1 MTSFLAP
8 ILRGSQKQRGE
19 EAKDTLT
26 DTHKQTHTHT
36 ETQTHTHTNRHTDTQ
51 RHTKKTQG
59 RSLTFVPILLRSAL
73 FLKGSKSGKNG
84 SLEMKFGQKL
94 RISVEKQ

>member
-36 ETQTHTHTNRHTDTQ
+36 HTHTDTNTDTHKQTHRHTQTYKKDT
-51 RHTKKTQG
+51 G
-59 RSLTFVPILLRSAL
+59 PIPYICPDFAEVSTFFKVL
-73 FLKGSKSGKNG
+73 
-84 SLEMKFGQKL
+84 
-94 RISVEKQ
+94 

>member
-36 ETQTHTHTNRHTDTQ
+36 DTNTHTHKQTHRHTETHKKDT
-51 RHTKKTQG
+51 G
-59 RSLTFVPILLRSAL
+59 PIPYICPDFAEVSTFFTVL
-73 FLKGSKSGKNG
+73 
-84 SLEMKFGQKL
+84 
-94 RISVEKQ
+94 

>member
-26 DTHKQTHTHT
+26 DTHKQTYTHT
-36 ETQTHTHTNRHTDTQ
+36 ETQTHTHKQTHRHTETHKKDT
-51 RHTKKTQG
+51 G
-59 RSLTFVPILLRSAL
+59 PIPYICPDFAEVSTFFKVL
-73 FLKGSKSGKNG
+73 
-84 SLEMKFGQKL
+84 
-94 RISVEKQ
+94 

>member
-36 ETQTHTHTNRHTDTQ
+36 HRDTNTHTHKQTHRHTETDAQRQTDRKTGNTQ
-51 RHTKKTQG
+51 TDKHPHTD
-59 RSLTFVPILLRSAL
+59 I
-73 FLKGSKSGKNG
+73 
-84 SLEMKFGQKL
+84 
-94 RISVEKQ
+94 